1 MKLQRF
7 FVKNKA
13 QVGADLVVADPALSH
28 QLGKVFRMKAGDS
41 VILFDGDGFEYVS
54 TVASLRKDGAVFHI
68 EKSSESITLPKVSL
82 HLYPALI
89 KKDKLEWVLQKCTEL
104 GVKSFH
110 PIIAERSEKLG
121 FDLKREEK
129 IVKEAAEQSGWGRVP
144 EIFSPEKL
152 ETAIEQAE
160 NPMVLEGGAKHFSG
174 SHSGTSA
181 REFLERVV
189 LAKRTSE
196 KNSRAEVPSAQN
208 VLPALSIFVGP
219 EGGWSEKEKEYF
231 LARGIPV
238 VSLGEQTL
246 RAETASVA
254 AAALLLFL

>member
-13 QVGADLVVADPALSH
+13 KVGTDLVIADPALSH
-28 QLGKVFRMKAGDS
+28 QLGKVFRMKVGDS

-68 EKSSESITLPKVSL
+68 EESSPSIAIPNIVL

-104 GVKSFH
+104 GAASFH

-121 FDLKREEK
+121 FDIKRAEK
-129 IVKEAAEQSGWGRVP
+129 IIKEAAEQSGWGKVP
-144 EIFSPEKL
+144 EIFAPEKL
-152 ETAIEQAE
+152 EMAIENAE
-160 NPMVLEGGAKHFSG
+160 NPVVLEMGAEGVGDFR
-174 SHSGTSA
+174 A
-181 REFLERVV
+181 RSLSE
-189 LAKRTSE
+189 AHKRE
-196 KNSRAEVPSAQN
+196 NSP
-208 VLPALSIFVGP
+208 LPTRLTISIFIGP
-219 EGGWSEKEKEYF
+219 EGGWSKEEKEYF
-231 LARGIPV
+231 SARLIPTI
-238 VSLGEQTL
+238 SLGEQTL

-254 AAALLLFL
+254 VTTLLLGL